1 MIGRSAR
8 FLRSKHD
15 LFEKAVPASSITLY
29 PVCTG
34 YRSHMDGAFADRK
47 RGFLDRFR
55 AGRMG
60 MAGACQILGGTAELH
75 ENAGFMNHFAG
86 FAADD
91 VHAEHAI
98 GLRIGED
105 LHETVSGLV
114 NLGAAVGGEREFARG
129 ISDTRLLQ
137 LF

>member
-1 MIGRSAR
+1 MIFSRKR
-8 FLRSKHD
+8 I
-15 LFEKAVPASSITLY
+15 PASSITLY

-60 MAGACQILGGTAELH
+60 MAGARQIFGGTAKLH

-91 VHAEHAI
+91 VHAEYAV
-98 GLRIGED
+98 GLRICEN
-105 LHETVSGLV
+105 LHKTVGGLV
-114 NLGAAVGGEREFARG
+114 NLGAAVGGEREFARSVG
-129 ISDTRLLQ
+129 DARLLQ
-137 LF
+137 P

>member
-1 MIGRSAR
+1 MIFSRNR
-8 FLRSKHD
+8 I
-15 LFEKAVPASSITLY
+15 PASSIMLY

-75 ENAGFMNHFAG
+75 ENAGFMNHFAC
-86 FAADD
+86 FSSSSVLPTDD
-91 VHAEHAI
+91 
-98 GLRIGED
+98 
-105 LHETVSGLV
+105 TSGV
-114 NLGAAVGGEREFARG
+114 VYTTPG
-129 ISDTRLLQ
+129 ITS
-137 LF
+137 